1 MKNFQEIKEL
11 KTTFHEAYNLL
22 ESFSDKLK

>member
-1 MKNFQEIKEL
+1 MKNFQEINEF

-22 ESFSDKLK
+22 ESFSGKLK